1 MLDHVPT
8 ICRFCVPE
16 KHLPLL
22 LQSISNLL
30 NTRFRSISSSSS
42 LFPNG
47 DGHCQSFHREK
58 RAELLRATIIKRH
71 LGFFFLR
78 LHPTFLAKKKTLH
91 WTNTSAC
98 MSCSMC
104 VSSLHILTNYDWSL
118 TASSSSAPNQK
129 RIKY

>member
-16 KHLPLL
+16 KHLQKQLIEHAVFAALAAAAACFQTEMVIASRFTERKGPNCYVPP
-22 LQSISNLL
+22 SSNDILVFSFCVYI
-30 NTRFRSISSSSS
+30 RRSW
-42 LFPNG
+42 
-47 DGHCQSFHREK
+47 Q
-58 RAELLRATIIKRH
+58 
-71 LGFFFLR
+71 
-78 LHPTFLAKKKTLH
+78 KKKTLH

>member
-78 LHPTFLAKKKTLH
+78 LHPTFLAKKKDLALDQYFRLH
-91 WTNTSAC
+91 VLLN
-98 MSCSMC
+98 
-104 VSSLHILTNYDWSL
+104 VRFF
-118 TASSSSAPNQK
+118 ASYPDEL
-129 RIKY
+129 